1 MMNIAA
7 GAPSG
12 ATSIGPGREVTV
24 VESRATRTR
33 MGGGCARLARL
44 ASVIAVVAG
53 CGSSNDDALEGRG
66 GAAGLGGQSGG
77 SSGAGQSGA
86 SARGGVSGTGGT
98 IDCEGTNRKLVTDE
112 LRVGALTADEEA
124 LFFTVLTDSDRPI
137 GSVRV
142 MDRRSETINTLS
154 QVEHPIGLA
163 LTAENIVWSVERPGY
178 LGVLPRSGGVLQRV
192 NYGRAPYA
200 LSALGDAAYFAY
212 QDAMPALYR
221 LDDGMEEPTL
231 IVDGDV
237 QPIYVLP
244 SESGLLFFDASS
256 RELKAHSATEG
267 ITTIATFSEIPS
279 AMTAD
284 DEAVVWWEGGELVWL
299 NRESGER
306 LTLAGEEDVP
316 RAVQLHDGSVFW
328 ISGSQVRQ
336 SSPEDETPSVLVS
349 CSVAVGAMA
358 FVADTAF
365 VAAGSEIFEVELP

>member
-1 MMNIAA
+1 MSGTA
-7 GAPSG
+7 GA
-12 ATSIGPGREVTV
+12 
-24 VESRATRTR
+24 
-33 MGGGCARLARL
+33 
-44 ASVIAVVAG
+44 
-53 CGSSNDDALEGRG
+53 
-66 GAAGLGGQSGG
+66 
-77 SSGAGQSGA
+77 
-86 SARGGVSGTGGT
+86 

-112 LRVGALTADEEA
+112 LRVSALTADEEA

-142 MDRRSETINTLS
+142 MNRRSEAMSTLS

-163 LTAENIVWSVERPGY
+163 LTAENVIWSVERPGY
-178 LGVLPRSGGVLQRV
+178 LGVLPRSGGVLRRV

-221 LDDGMEEPTL
+221 LDDGAEEPAVL
-231 IVDGDV
+231 VEGDV

-244 SESGLLFFDASS
+244 SESDLLFFDASS
-256 RELKAHSATEG
+256 RELKAHSATDG

-299 NRESGER
+299 NRKSGER
-306 LTLAGEEDVP
+306 LTLAREDVP
-316 RAVQLHDGSVFW
+316 RAVRLHGGSVFW
-328 ISGSQVRQ
+328 VSGSQVRQ

-349 CSVAVGAMA
+349 CTMPVGAMA
-358 FVADTAF
+358 FVAETAF
-365 VAAGSEIFEVELP
+365 VAAGSAIFEVELP